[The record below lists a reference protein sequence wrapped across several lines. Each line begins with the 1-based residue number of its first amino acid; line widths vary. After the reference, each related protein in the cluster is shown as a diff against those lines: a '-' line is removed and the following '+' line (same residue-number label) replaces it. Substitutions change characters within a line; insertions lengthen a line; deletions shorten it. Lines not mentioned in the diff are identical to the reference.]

1 MKIPLHYQM
10 SEYDCGPTTM
20 LNAISYLFD
29 VEEIPP
35 EVIRNVMLYSLDC
48 YSDEG
53 RQGEMGTSRT
63 AMMFLC
69 NWLNGYGKVGRI
81 PVSGTY
87 LSGNMV
93 NMDPEGRIVH
103 ALRCGGVVILR
114 VIIDVWHYILVTGID
129 DRKDE
134 EGDFRFQVFD
144 PYFDEETREFTGPGI
159 ELAKGHPKEYNK
171 IISSACFEGSGLYTL
186 GEDDEKE
193 AVLLYNG
200 RTQLTEEKT
209 IEYFI

>member
-29 VEEIPP
+29 VDEIPP

-48 YSDEG
+48 YNDEG
-53 RQGEMGTSRT
+53 RQGGMGTSRT

-81 PVSGTY
+81 PVSGIY
-87 LSGNMV
+87 LSGKMV
-93 NMDPEGRIVH
+93 SMEGDGRIVH
-103 ALRCGGVVILR
+103 ALRCGGAVVLR
-114 VIIDVWHYILVTGID
+114 VIIDVWHYVLVTGVD
-129 DRKDE
+129 EKRDKD
-134 EGDFRFQVFD
+134 GKLRFHVFD
-144 PYFDEETREFTGPGI
+144 PYFDEEAKEFTGPGI
-159 ELAKGHPKEYNK
+159 ELAPDHPKEYNK
-171 IISSACFEGSGLYTL
+171 IISEACFSGSGLYTL
-186 GEDDEKE
+186 GQDDERE